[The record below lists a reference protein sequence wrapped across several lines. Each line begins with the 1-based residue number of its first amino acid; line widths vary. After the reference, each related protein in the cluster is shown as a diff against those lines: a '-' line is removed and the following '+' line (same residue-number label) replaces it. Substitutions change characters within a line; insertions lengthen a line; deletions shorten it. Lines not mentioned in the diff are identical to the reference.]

1 MKNYVNETEKVF
13 VQVET
18 DDWAENP
25 REWSN
30 LWTILTWTS
39 RYDSIDSNQ
48 YRDLEEFL
56 LDNLT
61 EKQLRNLYKGN
72 PSTKEFFERIQK
84 RFYDLGY
91 LVEPISKFEH
101 GQVSYSAGVSQGW
114 DSGVVGLAMVNID
127 DIKKEYETTVLSK
140 GLKEK
145 ILGILDSELDT
156 YNLWAN
162 GYVYTVA
169 LIDFDGNIVDSLGG
183 MIGYENEDKMIQE
196 FIDYWTEYNFEDFEM
211 KELYSSTVTNYFLG
225 Y

>member
-18 DDWAENP
+18 DEWAENP

-56 LDNLT
+56 LSHLT
-61 EKQLRNLYKGN
+61 EKQVANLFKN
-72 PSTKEFFERIQK
+72 SSNTKEFFDKVKK

-101 GQVSYSAGVSQGW
+101 GQVVFSAGVSQGW
-114 DSGVVGLAMVNID
+114 DSGVVGLAMVNIND
-127 DIKKEYETTVLSK
+127 VKKEYGASVLSK

-145 ILGILDSELDT
+145 IHAILDSELDT

-169 LIDFDGNIVDSLGG
+169 LIDFDGNVVDSLGG
-183 MIGYENEDKMIQE
+183 MIGYESEEKMIQE
-196 FIDYWTEYNFEDFEM
+196 YINYYTDYNFEYFEL
-211 KELYSSTVTNYFLG
+211 KELNQVTTTEYFVED
-225 Y
+225 

>member
-1 MKNYVNETEKVF
+1 MKNYVNETEKLF

-25 REWSN
+25 REWDN
-30 LWTILTWTS
+30 LWTILTWTR

-48 YRDLEEFL
+48 YSDLEQFL
-56 LDNLT
+56 YSYLT
-61 EKQLRNLYKGN
+61 EKQVANLFKNN

-84 RFYDLGY
+84 RFYNLGY
-91 LVEPISKFEH
+91 LVEPISKYEH
-101 GQVSYSAGVSQGW
+101 GQVAFSAGVSQGW

-145 ILGILDSELDT
+145 IHGILDSELDT

-162 GYVYTVA
+162 GYVYTVS
-169 LIDFDGNIVDSLGG
+169 LMDSEGDVVDSLGG
-183 MIGYENEDKMIQE
+183 MIGYDTEKDMIQE
-196 FIDYWTEYNFEDFEM
+196 YINYYTEYNFEDFEL
-211 KELYSSTVTNYFLG
+211 KELQKETVTSYFVED
-225 Y
+225 

>member
-18 DDWAENP
+18 DEWAENP

-61 EKQLRNLYKGN
+61 EKQLTNLYKGN

-145 ILGILDSELDT
+145 IYAILDDELNT

-169 LIDFDGNIVDSLGG
+169 LIDFDGNVVDSLGG

-196 FIDYWTEYNFEDFEM
+196 FIDYWTEYNFEDFKME
-211 KELYSSTVTNYFLG
+211 KLYSATVTNYFLG

>member
-18 DDWAENP
+18 DEWAENP

-39 RYDSIDSNQ
+39 QYDSIDSNQ

-101 GQVSYSAGVSQGW
+101 GQVVFSAGVSQGW
-114 DSGVVGLAMVNID
+114 DSGLVGLAMVNID

-145 ILGILDSELDT
+145 IYAILDDELNT

>member
-18 DDWAENP
+18 DEWAENP

-39 RYDSIDSNQ
+39 QYDSIDSNQ
-48 YRDLEEFL
+48 YRDLVEFL

-61 EKQLRNLYKGN
+61 EKQLTNLYKGN

-114 DSGVVGLAMVNID
+114 DSGVVGLAMVNIND
-127 DIKKEYETTVLSK
+127 VKKEYGASVLSK

-145 ILGILDSELDT
+145 IYGILDSELDT

-169 LIDFDGNIVDSLGG
+169 LIDFDGNVVDSLGG
-183 MIGYENEDKMIQE
+183 MIGYENEEKMIQE
-196 FIDYWTEYNFEDFEM
+196 YINYYTDYNFEYFEL
-211 KELYSSTVTNYFLG
+211 KELNQVTTTEYFVED
-225 Y
+225 

>member
-56 LDNLT
+56 LSHLT
-61 EKQLRNLYKGN
+61 EKQVANLFKN
-72 PSTKEFFERIQK
+72 SSNTKEFFDKVKK

-101 GQVSYSAGVSQGW
+101 GQVVFSAGVSQGW
-114 DSGVVGLAMVNID
+114 DSGVVGVAMVNIND
-127 DIKKEYETTVLSK
+127 VKKEYGASVLSK

-145 ILGILDSELDT
+145 IHAILDSELDT
-156 YNLWAN
+156 YNSWAN
-162 GYVYTVA
+162 GYVYTVT
-169 LIDFDGNIVDSLGG
+169 LIDFDGNVVDSLGG
-183 MIGYENEDKMIQE
+183 MIGYESEEKMIQE
-196 FIDYWTEYNFEDFEM
+196 YINYYTDYNFEYFEL
-211 KELYSSTVTNYFLG
+211 KELNQVTTTEYFVED
-225 Y
+225 

>member
-18 DDWAENP
+18 DEWAESP

-39 RYDSIDSNQ
+39 QYDSIDSNQ

-101 GQVSYSAGVSQGW
+101 GQVVFSAGVSQGW

>member
-1 MKNYVNETEKVF
+1 MKNYVNEAEKLF
-13 VQVET
+13 VQVES

-30 LWTILTWTS
+30 LWTILTWTN
-39 RYDSIDSNQ
+39 RYQSIDSNQ
-48 YRDLEEFL
+48 FRDLEEFL

-101 GQVSYSAGVSQGW
+101 GQVVFSAGVSQGW

-145 ILGILDSELDT
+145 IHAILDDELNT

-162 GYVYTVA
+162 GYVYTVS
-169 LIDFDGNIVDSLGG
+169 LMDFDGNVVDSLGG
-183 MIGYENEDKMIQE
+183 MIGYDTEKDMIQE
-196 FIDYWTEYNFEDFEM
+196 YIDNYTEYNFEDFVM
-211 KELYSSTVTNYFLG
+211 KELNSSTVVSYFVG

>member
-114 DSGVVGLAMVNID
+114 DSGVVGLALVNID

-145 ILGILDSELDT
+145 IYAILDDELNT

>member
-25 REWSN
+25 REWDN

-39 RYDSIDSNQ
+39 RYNSIDSNQ
-48 YRDLEEFL
+48 YSDLEQFL
-56 LDNLT
+56 YSYLT
-61 EKQLRNLYKGN
+61 EKQVENLYKGN

-84 RFYDLGY
+84 RFYNLGY

-101 GQVSYSAGVSQGW
+101 GQVVFSVGVSQGW
-114 DSGVVGLAMVNID
+114 DSGVVGLAMVNIN

-145 ILGILDSELDT
+145 IHAILDSELDT
-156 YNLWAN
+156 YNSWAN

-169 LIDFDGNIVDSLGG
+169 LIDFDGDVVDSLGG
-183 MIGYENEDKMIQE
+183 MIGYENEDNMIQE
-196 FIDYWTEYNFEDFEM
+196 YIDYWTEYNFEDFEL
-211 KELYSSTVTNYFLG
+211 KELQKETVTKYFVG

>member
-18 DDWAENP
+18 DEWAENP

-30 LWTILTWTS
+30 LWNILTWTS
-39 RYDSIDSNQ
+39 RYNSIDSNQ

-101 GQVSYSAGVSQGW
+101 GQVVFSAGVSQGW
-114 DSGVVGLAMVNID
+114 DSGVVGLAMVNIND
-127 DIKKEYETTVLSK
+127 VKKEYETTVLSK

-169 LIDFDGNIVDSLGG
+169 LIDFDGNTVDSLGG

-196 FIDYWTEYNFEDFEM
+196 YVDYWTEYNFEDFKME
-211 KELYSSTVTNYFLG
+211 KLYSATVTNYFLG

>member
-18 DDWAENP
+18 DEWAENP

-91 LVEPISKFEH
+91 LVEPISKYEH
-101 GQVSYSAGVSQGW
+101 SGVSYSVGVSQGW
-114 DSGVVGLAMVNID
+114 DSGVVGLAMVNIND
-127 DIKKEYETTVLSK
+127 VKKEYETTVLSK

-145 ILGILDSELDT
+145 IHGILDSELDT
-156 YNLWAN
+156 YNSWAN
-162 GYVYTVA
+162 GYVYTIS
-169 LIDFDGNIVDSLGG
+169 LMDSEGDIVDSLGG
-183 MIGYENEDKMIQE
+183 MIGYDTEKDMIQE
-196 FIDYWTEYNFEDFEM
+196 YVDNYTNYNFEDFEL
-211 KELYSSTVTNYFLG
+211 K
-225 Y
+225 

>member
-1 MKNYVNETEKVF
+1 MKNYVNETEELF
-13 VQVET
+13 VQVQY

-39 RYDSIDSNQ
+39 QYDSIDSNQ
-48 YRDLEEFL
+48 YSDLEQFL
-56 LDNLT
+56 YSYLT
-61 EKQLRNLYKGN
+61 EKQVENLYKGN

-101 GQVSYSAGVSQGW
+101 GQVVFSVGVSQGW
-114 DSGVVGLAMVNID
+114 DSGVVGLAMVNIND
-127 DIKKEYETTVLSK
+127 VKKEYGASVLSK

-145 ILGILDSELDT
+145 IHAIRDSELDT

-162 GYVYTVA
+162 GYVYNVS
-169 LIDFDGNIVDSLGG
+169 LVSFDGGYVDCLGG
-183 MIGYENEDKMIQE
+183 MIGYENEKEMIQE
-196 FIDYWTEYNFEDFEM
+196 YINNYTDYNFEDFKV
-211 KELYSSTVTNYFLG
+211 KELQERTTSKYFVED
-225 Y
+225 

>member
-18 DDWAENP
+18 DEWAENP

-56 LDNLT
+56 LSHLT
-61 EKQLRNLYKGN
+61 EKQVANLFKN
-72 PSTKEFFERIQK
+72 SSNTKEFFDKVKK

-91 LVEPISKFEH
+91 LVEPISKYEH
-101 GQVSYSAGVSQGW
+101 SGVSYSVGVSQGW

-145 ILGILDSELDT
+145 IYAILDDELNT

-183 MIGYENEDKMIQE
+183 MIGYENEEKMIQE
-196 FIDYWTEYNFEDFEM
+196 FIDYWTEYNFEDFKME
-211 KELYSSTVTNYFLG
+211 KLYSATVTNYFLG

>member
-1 MKNYVNETEKVF
+1 MKNYVNEAEKLF
-13 VQVET
+13 VQVES
-18 DDWAENP
+18 DDLAENP

-30 LWTILTWTS
+30 LWTILTWTN
-39 RYDSIDSNQ
+39 RYQSIDSNQ
-48 YRDLEEFL
+48 FRDLEEFL

-101 GQVSYSAGVSQGW
+101 GQVVFSAGVSQGW

-127 DIKKEYETTVLSK
+127 DIKKEFEATVLSK

-145 ILGILDSELDT
+145 IYGILDDELNT
-156 YNLWAN
+156 YNSWAN
-162 GYVYTVA
+162 GYVYTVS
-169 LIDFDGNIVDSLGG
+169 LMDFEGNVVDSLGG
-183 MIGYENEDKMIQE
+183 MIGYDTEKDMIQE
-196 FIDYWTEYNFEDFEM
+196 YIDNYTEYNFEDFVM
-211 KELYSSTVTNYFLG
+211 KELNSSTVVSYFVG

>member
-18 DDWAENP
+18 DEWAENP

-91 LVEPISKFEH
+91 LVEPISKYEH
-101 GQVSYSAGVSQGW
+101 SGVSYSVGVSQGW
-114 DSGVVGLAMVNID
+114 DSGVVGLAMVNIND
-127 DIKKEYETTVLSK
+127 VKKEYETAVLSK

-145 ILGILDSELDT
+145 IHGILDSELDT
-156 YNLWAN
+156 YNSWAN
-162 GYVYTVA
+162 GYVYTIS
-169 LIDFDGNIVDSLGG
+169 LMDSEGDIVDSLGG
-183 MIGYENEDKMIQE
+183 MIGYDTEKDMIQE
-196 FIDYWTEYNFEDFEM
+196 YVDNYTNYNFEDFEL
-211 KELYSSTVTNYFLG
+211 K
-225 Y
+225 

>member
-25 REWSN
+25 RGWDN

-48 YRDLEEFL
+48 FRDLEEFL

-101 GQVSYSAGVSQGW
+101 GQVVFSVGVSQGW
-114 DSGVVGLAMVNID
+114 DSGVVGLAIVNIE
-127 DIKKEYETTVLSK
+127 DIKKEYGTSVLSK

-145 ILGILDSELDT
+145 IHAILDDELNT

-162 GYVYTVA
+162 GEVYTIS
-169 LIDFDGNIVDSLGG
+169 LMDFDGNVVDSLGG
-183 MIGYENEDKMIQE
+183 IYENEDKMIQE
-196 FIDYWTEYNFEDFEM
+196 FVDYWTEYNFEDFVM
-211 KELYSSTVTNYFLG
+211 KELNSSTVVSYFLG

>member
-18 DDWAENP
+18 DEWAENP

-56 LDNLT
+56 LSHLT
-61 EKQLRNLYKGN
+61 EKQVANLFKN
-72 PSTKEFFERIQK
+72 SSNTKEFFDKVKK

-91 LVEPISKFEH
+91 LVEPISKYEH
-101 GQVSYSAGVSQGW
+101 SGVSYSVGVSQGW

-145 ILGILDSELDT
+145 IYAILDDELNT

-183 MIGYENEDKMIQE
+183 MIGYENEEKMIQE

-211 KELYSSTVTNYFLG
+211 KELYSSTVTNYFVG

>member
-1 MKNYVNETEKVF
+1 MKNYVNETEKLF

-25 REWSN
+25 REWDN
-30 LWTILTWTS
+30 LWTILTWTR

-48 YRDLEEFL
+48 FRDMEEFL

-91 LVEPISKFEH
+91 LVEPISKYEH
-101 GQVSYSAGVSQGW
+101 GQVVFSAGVSQGW

-145 ILGILDSELDT
+145 IHAILVDELDT
-156 YNLWAN
+156 YNSWAN

-169 LIDFDGNIVDSLGG
+169 LMDFDGDIVDSLGG
-183 MIGYENEDKMIQE
+183 MIGYDTEEDMIKE
-196 FIDYWTEYNFEDFEM
+196 FIDYYTNYNFDDFEL
-211 KELYSSTVTNYFLG
+211 KELNPVTVTSY
-225 Y
+225 YVEY

>member
-1 MKNYVNETEKVF
+1 MKNYVNEAEKLF
-13 VQVET
+13 VQVES

-30 LWTILTWTS
+30 LWTILTWTN
-39 RYDSIDSNQ
+39 RYQSIDSNQ
-48 YRDLEEFL
+48 FRDLEEFL

-101 GQVSYSAGVSQGW
+101 GQVVFSAGVSQGW

-145 ILGILDSELDT
+145 IHAILDDELNT

-169 LIDFDGNIVDSLGG
+169 LIDFDGNVVDSLAG
-183 MIGYENEDKMIQE
+183 MIGYENEKDMVKE
-196 FIDYWTEYNFEDFEM
+196 FVDNYTEYNFKDFEL
-211 KELYSSTVTNYFLG
+211 KELYSVTVTNYFLG

>member
-13 VQVET
+13 VEVEH
-18 DDWAENP
+18 DEWAENP

-48 YRDLEEFL
+48 FRDLEEFL

-61 EKQLRNLYKGN
+61 EKQVENLYKGN

-91 LVEPISKFEH
+91 LVEPISKYEH
-101 GQVSYSAGVSQGW
+101 GQVVFSAGVSQGW

-127 DIKKEYETTVLSK
+127 DIKKEYGASVLSK

-145 ILGILDSELDT
+145 IHSILDSELDT
-156 YNLWAN
+156 YNSWAN
-162 GYVYTVA
+162 GYVYTVS
-169 LIDFDGNIVDSLGG
+169 LMDFDGNVVESLGG
-183 MIGYENEDKMIQE
+183 MIGYENEEKMVQE
-196 FIDYWTEYNFEDFEM
+196 YVDYWTNYNFEDFEL
-211 KELYSSTVTNYFLG
+211 KELNSSTVTSYFVE

>member
-18 DDWAENP
+18 DEWAENP

-101 GQVSYSAGVSQGW
+101 GKVSYSAGVMEGW

-196 FIDYWTEYNFEDFEM
+196 YVDYWTEYNFEDFKME
-211 KELYSSTVTNYFLG
+211 KLYSATVTNYFLG

>member
-18 DDWAENP
+18 DEWAENP

-61 EKQLRNLYKGN
+61 EKQLTNLYKGN

-101 GQVSYSAGVSQGW
+101 GEVSYSAGVSQGW

-140 GLKEK
+140 DLKEK
-145 ILGILDSELDT
+145 IYAILDDELNT

-162 GYVYTVA
+162 GYVYIVA
-169 LIDFDGNIVDSLGG
+169 LIDFGGNHIDSLGG
-183 MIGYENEDKMIQE
+183 MIGYESEEKMIQE
-196 FIDYWTEYNFEDFEM
+196 YVDYYTDYNFEDFEL
-211 KELYSSTVTNYFLG
+211 KELKTVTTTEYFVED
-225 Y
+225 